1 MKIEWILL
9 AAGRS
14 SRFGSNKLLY
24 PLEGK
29 PLCRHVFDRIQKIAA
44 GRGERV
50 TAVVSR
56 EDVAQALS
64 AAHVVWNPAPER
76 GISFSIQCALKEVG
90 ISKEGAYI
98 FFVADQPWLPEE
110 EILAFL
116 TGFFQSGKDMGCME
130 YEGRRG
136 NPGIF
141 HASMAAALMTLDGD
155 RGGSFL
161 MKYQPEKV
169 YLHPCKEG
177 FYLYDI
183 DRKEDLSAGCEK
195 RKKEP

>member
-1 MKIEWILL
+1 MRIEWILL

-14 SRFGSNKLLY
+14 SRFGGNKLLY

-29 PLCRHVFDRIQKIAA
+29 PLCRHVFDRIRKIAA
-44 GRGERV
+44 GRKEQV

-64 AAHVVWNPAPER
+64 AARVVWNPAPER
-76 GISFSIQCALKEVG
+76 GLASSIQCALREVG
-90 ISKEGAYI
+90 ISEETAYV

-116 TGFFQSGKDMGCME
+116 AGFDQSGKEMGCME
-130 YEGRRG
+130 YKGRRG

-141 HASMAAALMTLDGD
+141 RGPSAAALMTLEGD
-155 RGGSFL
+155 RGGSAL
-161 MKYQPEKV
+161 WKKEPEKL
-169 YLHPCKEG
+169 YTHPCKEE
-177 FYLYDI
+177 FYLFDI
-183 DRKEDLSAGCEK
+183 DRKEDLP
-195 RKKEP
+195 RKKEDQNDSK